1 MPKEIRVLVDT
12 SVLVSGLNSTLG
24 ASAWLIFL
32 GPPKG
37 ITLLTSNYIL
47 HETHQVIL
55 RKFPELED
63 KSRNLQASNALV
75 IVPKPSSK
83 HLGIAAKLIDDP
95 KDIPVLA
102 AALSGSANYIV
113 TLDQKDFIKPG
124 RIEKTTRIKT
134 ILPGEALHLFS

>member
-37 ITLLTSNYIL
+37 FILLTSDYIL
-47 HETHQVIL
+47 NETHQVIL
-55 RKFPELED
+55 RKFPELEN
-63 KSRNLQASNALV
+63 KSRNLQTSGTLTLV
-75 IVPKPSSK
+75 PEPSAK
-83 HLGIAAKLIDDP
+83 HLKIAGKLIDDT

-113 TLDQKDFIKPG
+113 TLDQKDFIKPQ
-124 RIEKTTRIKT
+124 RIQKATSIKT